1 MAIISY
7 VKCKYF
13 LAESYTSIYFTE
25 QPIALILFYGQFN
38 KSRNAFDVQSKSYF
52 LLFLTRMEIALG
64 VLSK

>member
-13 LAESYTSIYFTE
+13 LAESYIYITE

-64 VLSK
+64 VLSN